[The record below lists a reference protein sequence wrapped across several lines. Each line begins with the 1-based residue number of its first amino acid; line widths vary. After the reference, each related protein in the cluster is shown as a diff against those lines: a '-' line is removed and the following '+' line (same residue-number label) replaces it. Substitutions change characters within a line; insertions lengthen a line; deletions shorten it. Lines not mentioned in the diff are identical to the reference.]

1 MAVLVENMMY
11 VREKP
16 WHGLGTKV
24 DEAPTSGD
32 ALRLAGLDWTVEQK
46 NIQLCGGSKIQN
58 YKANV
63 RSSDGQVL
71 GIVSDRYKIVQ
82 NKDAFE
88 FTDSIIGGDVRYET
102 AGSLN
107 GGRKI
112 WLLAKLPETE
122 IAGDKTEPYMV
133 FSNTHDGSGAI
144 RVAMT
149 PIRVVCNNTLN
160 LALDSAKRA
169 WSVRHT
175 GDLNGKMHEGRVCL
189 KMANAYMGAL
199 AERADQLANTSITND
214 HLKMLLD
221 ELFPVDESSS
231 EREKQGVKKLRD
243 EFMVCYFAP
252 DILKFRGTAW
262 GTVNAMSD
270 MITHNAPRRKTANY
284 RENNWGRI
292 IDGHAMLDKMTNLL
306 SAVE

>member
-1 MAVLVENMMY
+1 MATLIESMVY
-11 VREKP
+11 TREKP

-24 DEAPTSGD
+24 EEAPNSAD
-32 ALRLAGLDWTVEQK
+32 ALRLAGLDWRVEQK
-46 NIQLCGGSKIQN
+46 YIQLCGGAKVSG

-63 RSSDGQVL
+63 RNTDGQVL

-82 NKDAFE
+82 NNEAFE

-107 GGRKI
+107 GGKKI

-122 IAGDKTEPYMV
+122 IAGDKTEPYLC
-133 FSNTHDGSGAI
+133 FSNSHDGTGAI
-144 RVAMT
+144 RVCMT
-149 PIRVVCNNTLN
+149 PVRVVCSNTLN
-160 LALDSAKRA
+160 LALDTAKRA

-175 GDLNGKMHEGRVCL
+175 GDLQGKMHEARVCL
-189 KMANAYMGAL
+189 QMANAYMGEL
-199 AERADQLANTSITND
+199 AKEADRLANTTVTRGQ
-214 HLKMLLD
+214 LD
-221 ELFPVDESSS
+221 QILEELFPVDESSS
-231 EREKQGVKKLRD
+231 QREKENVKKLKD

-262 GTVNAMSD
+262 GAVNAMSD
-270 MITHNAPRRKTANY
+270 MVSHNAPRRKTANY

-292 IDGHAMLDKMTNLL
+292 MDGHILMDKICEKVRAL
-306 SAVE
+306 

>member
-1 MAVLVENMMY
+1 MPALVETMMY
-11 VREKP
+11 NRTVP

-24 DEAPTSGD
+24 DEAPTSAD

-46 NIQLCGGSKIQN
+46 NIQLCGGAKIQN

-82 NKDAFE
+82 NSDAFE
-88 FTDSIIGGDVRYET
+88 FTDSIIGGNVRYET

-107 GGRKI
+107 GGKKI

-122 IAGDKTEPYMV
+122 IAGDKTEPFMC

-144 RVAMT
+144 RVCMT
-149 PIRVVCNNTLN
+149 PVRVVCSNTLN
-160 LALDSAKRA
+160 LALDTARRS

-175 GDLNGKMHEGRVCL
+175 GDLQSKMHEARICL
-189 KMANAYMGAL
+189 QMANAYMGEL
-199 AERADQLANTSITND
+199 AKEADRLANTTVTRTQ
-214 HLKMLLD
+214 LD
-221 ELFPVDESSS
+221 QILEELFPVDESSS
-231 EREKQGVKKLRD
+231 QREKENVKKLKD

-262 GTVNAMSD
+262 GAVNAMSD
-270 MITHNAPRRKTANY
+270 MISHNAPRRKTANY

-292 IDGHAMLDKMTNLL
+292 MDGHILMDKICEKVRAL
-306 SAVE
+306 

>member
-1 MAVLVENMMY
+1 MAALVENMMY

-24 DEAPTSGD
+24 DKAPTSAD
-32 ALRLAGLDWTVEQK
+32 ALHLAGLDWMVEQK

-71 GIVSDRYKIVQ
+71 GIVSDRYRIVQ
-82 NKDAFE
+82 NQDAFE

-175 GDLNGKMHEGRVCL
+175 GDLNSKMHEARVCL

-199 AERADQLANTSITND
+199 AERADRLANTTVTRDQLNMI
-214 HLKMLLD
+214 LD
-221 ELFPVDESSS
+221 ELFPMDESST
-231 EREKQGVKKLRD
+231 EREKQGVKKFRD

-252 DILKFRGTAW
+252 DILKFRNTAW
-262 GTVNAMSD
+262 GVVNAISD
-270 MITHNAPRRKTANY
+270 MVTHNAPRRKTENY

-292 IDGHAMLDKMTNLL
+292 MDGHMLLDKVCAKVNAL
-306 SAVE
+306 

>member
-1 MAVLVENMMY
+1 MAALVENMMY

-24 DEAPTSGD
+24 DEAPTSAD

-46 NIQLCGGSKIQN
+46 NIQLCGGAKIQN
-58 YKANV
+58 FKANV

-71 GIVSDRYKIVQ
+71 GIVGDRYKVVQ
-82 NKDAFE
+82 NSEAFS
-88 FTDSIIGGDVRYET
+88 FTDDIIGGDVRYET

-112 WLLAKLPETE
+112 WSLAKLPETE
-122 IAGDKTEPYMV
+122 IAGDKTEPYMC
-133 FSNTHDGSGAI
+133 FSNTHDGSGAV
-144 RVAMT
+144 RVCMT

-175 GDLNGKMHEGRVCL
+175 GDLNNKMHEARVCL

-199 AERADQLANTSITND
+199 AERANRLANTTVTRDQLNMI
-214 HLKMLLD
+214 LD
-221 ELFPVDESSS
+221 ELFPIDETST

-252 DILKFRGTAW
+252 DILKFRNTAW
-262 GTVNAMSD
+262 GVVNAMSD
-270 MITHNAPRRKTANY
+270 MITHNAPRRKTENY

-292 IDGHAMLDKMTNLL
+292 MDGHMLLDKVCAKVNTL
-306 SAVE
+306 

>member
-1 MAVLVENMMY
+1 MPALVETMMY
-11 VREKP
+11 NRTVP

-24 DEAPTSGD
+24 DEAPTSAD

-46 NIQLCGGSKIQN
+46 NIQLCGGAKIQN

-71 GIVSDRYKIVQ
+71 GIVGDRYKVIQ
-82 NKDAFE
+82 NSEAFS
-88 FTDSIIGGDVRYET
+88 FTDDIIGGDVRYET

-107 GGRKI
+107 GGKKI

-122 IAGDKTEPYMV
+122 IAGDKTEPYMC

-144 RVAMT
+144 RVCMT
-149 PIRVVCNNTLN
+149 PVRVVCSNTLN
-160 LALDSAKRA
+160 LALDGAKRA

-175 GDLNGKMHEGRVCL
+175 GDLQSKMHEARVCL
-189 KMANAYMGAL
+189 QMANAYMGAL
-199 AERADQLANTSITND
+199 AKEADRLANTTVTRAQLDQI
-214 HLKMLLD
+214 LK

-231 EREKQGVKKLRD
+231 QREKENVKKLKD

-262 GTVNAMSD
+262 GAVNAMSD
-270 MITHNAPRRKTANY
+270 MLSHNAPRRKTKNY

-292 IDGHAMLDKMTNLL
+292 MDGHVMLDQMTSLL
-306 SAVE
+306 KTV

>member
-1 MAVLVENMMY
+1 MPALVESMMY
-11 VREKP
+11 TRTVP

-24 DEAPTSGD
+24 DEAPTSAD
-32 ALRLAGLDWTVEQK
+32 ALRLAGLDWTVDQK
-46 NIQLCGGSKIQN
+46 NIQLCGGAKIQN

-71 GIVSDRYKIVQ
+71 GIVSDRYKLVQ
-82 NKDAFE
+82 NNEAFE

-107 GGRKI
+107 GGKKI

-122 IAGDKTEPYMV
+122 IAGDKTEPYMC

-144 RVAMT
+144 RVCMT
-149 PIRVVCNNTLN
+149 PVRVVCSNTLN
-160 LALDSAKRA
+160 LALDTAKRA

-175 GDLNGKMHEGRVCL
+175 GDLQSKMHEARICL
-189 KMANAYMGAL
+189 QMANAYMGEL
-199 AERADQLANTSITND
+199 AKEADRLANTTVTRAQLDQI
-214 HLKMLLD
+214 LD
-221 ELFPVDESSS
+221 ELFPIDESSS
-231 EREKQGVKKLRD
+231 QREKENVKKLKD

-262 GTVNAMSD
+262 GAVNAMSD
-270 MITHNAPRRKTANY
+270 MISHNAPRRKTANY

-292 IDGHAMLDKMTNLL
+292 MDGHILMDKICEKVKAL
-306 SAVE
+306 

>member
-1 MAVLVENMMY
+1 MSALVESMMY
-11 VREKP
+11 TRTVP

-24 DEAPTSGD
+24 DEAPTSAD
-32 ALRLAGLDWTVEQK
+32 ALRLAGLDWTVDQK
-46 NIQLCGGSKIQN
+46 NIQLCGGAKIQN

-82 NKDAFE
+82 NNEAFE

-107 GGRKI
+107 GGKKI

-122 IAGDKTEPYMV
+122 IAGDKTEPYMC

-144 RVAMT
+144 RVCMT
-149 PIRVVCNNTLN
+149 PVRVVCSNTLN
-160 LALDSAKRA
+160 LALDTAKRA

-175 GDLNGKMHEGRVCL
+175 GDLQSKMHEARICL
-189 KMANAYMGAL
+189 QMANAYMGEL
-199 AERADQLANTSITND
+199 AKEADRLANTTVTRAQLDQI
-214 HLKMLLD
+214 LD
-221 ELFPVDESSS
+221 ELFPIDESSS
-231 EREKQGVKKLRD
+231 QREKENVKKLKD

-262 GTVNAMSD
+262 GAVNAMSD
-270 MITHNAPRRKTANY
+270 MISHNAPRRKTANY

-292 IDGHAMLDKMTNLL
+292 MDGHILMDKICEKINAL
-306 SAVE
+306 

>member
-1 MAVLVENMMY
+1 MPALVESMMY
-11 VREKP
+11 TRAVP

-24 DEAPTSGD
+24 DEAPTSAD

-46 NIQLCGGSKIQN
+46 NIQLCGGAKIQN

-71 GIVSDRYKIVQ
+71 GIVGDRYKVIQ
-82 NKDAFE
+82 NSEAFS
-88 FTDSIIGGDVRYET
+88 FTDDIIGGDVRYET

-107 GGRKI
+107 GGKKI

-122 IAGDKTEPYMV
+122 IAGDKTEPYMC

-144 RVAMT
+144 RVCMT
-149 PIRVVCNNTLN
+149 PVRVVCSNTLN
-160 LALDSAKRA
+160 LALDTAKRA

-175 GDLNGKMHEGRVCL
+175 GDLQSKMHEARVCL
-189 KMANAYMGAL
+189 QMANAYMGEL
-199 AERADQLANTSITND
+199 AKEADRLANTTVTRAQ
-214 HLKMLLD
+214 LD
-221 ELFPVDESSS
+221 QILEELFPVDESSS
-231 EREKQGVKKLRD
+231 QREKENVKKLKD

-262 GTVNAMSD
+262 GAVNAMSD
-270 MITHNAPRRKTANY
+270 MISHNAPRRKTANY

-292 IDGHAMLDKMTNLL
+292 MDGHILMDKICEKVKAL
-306 SAVE
+306 

>member
-1 MAVLVENMMY
+1 MSALVETMMY
-11 VREKP
+11 NRTVP

-24 DEAPTSGD
+24 DEAPTSAD

-46 NIQLCGGSKIQN
+46 NIQLCGGAKIQN

-71 GIVSDRYKIVQ
+71 GIVGDRYKVIQ
-82 NKDAFE
+82 NSEAFS
-88 FTDSIIGGDVRYET
+88 FTDDIIGGDVRYET

-107 GGRKI
+107 GGKKI

-122 IAGDKTEPYMV
+122 IAGDKTEPFMC

-144 RVAMT
+144 RVCMT
-149 PIRVVCNNTLN
+149 PVRVVCSNTLN
-160 LALDSAKRA
+160 LALDGAKRA

-175 GDLNGKMHEGRVCL
+175 GDLQSKMHEARICL
-189 KMANAYMGAL
+189 QMANAYMGEL
-199 AERADQLANTSITND
+199 AKEADRLANTTVSRAQ
-214 HLKMLLD
+214 LD
-221 ELFPVDESSS
+221 QILEELFPVDESSS
-231 EREKQGVKKLRD
+231 QREKENVKKLKD

-262 GTVNAMSD
+262 GAVNAMSD
-270 MITHNAPRRKTANY
+270 MISHNAPRRKTANY

-292 IDGHAMLDKMTNLL
+292 MDGHILMDKICEKVRAL
-306 SAVE
+306 

>member
-1 MAVLVENMMY
+1 MAALVENMMY

-16 WHGLGTKV
+16 WHGLGTRV
-24 DEAPTSGD
+24 DEAPTSAD

-58 YKANV
+58 FKANV

-71 GIVSDRYKIVQ
+71 GIVGDRYKVVQ
-82 NKDAFE
+82 NSEAFS
-88 FTDSIIGGDVRYET
+88 FTDDIIGGDVRYET

-122 IAGDKTEPYMV
+122 IAGDKTEPYMC
-133 FSNTHDGSGAI
+133 FSNTHDGSGAV
-144 RVAMT
+144 RVCMT

-175 GDLNGKMHEGRVCL
+175 GDLNSKMHEARVCL

-199 AERADQLANTSITND
+199 AERADRLANTTVTRDQLNMI
-214 HLKMLLD
+214 LD
-221 ELFPVDESSS
+221 ELFPIDESST
-231 EREKQGVKKLRD
+231 EREKQGIKKLRD

-252 DILKFRGTAW
+252 DILKFRNSAW
-262 GTVNAMSD
+262 GVINAVSD
-270 MITHNAPRRKTANY
+270 MITHNSPRRKTENY

-292 IDGHAMLDKMTNLL
+292 MDGHMLLDKVCAKVNTL
-306 SAVE
+306 